1 MMTHNKLTRV
11 PFTATPN
18 YYLDTIKPHLT
29 HTESNVCDVVIRLTV
44 GWQKVST
51 RISNRTFVSK
61 SGKSERAIITAKKQ
75 LLDMGLLVQ
84 LEPARGTRPALYKLD
99 LEYKTTRRDIKEPQ
113 HEVQDTLPF
122 LDDEDATKDT
132 TLIPTSESAPDYI
145 PNITNQESL
154 PTDDETTPYTDISE
168 DIDSIQDNTQVN
180 EIVASEDTVV
190 EDTVENIGVPPTPQQ
205 SPVKN
210 HSSRGG
216 ANRVLATN
224 YEEAN
229 TQASTEVY
237 APLAY
242 SIYSNISL
250 NLKEKQTK
258 EKKNPQ
264 KAIAFV
270 RFKFLSIFP
279 ETKAEDDWKFF
290 GWAIKEY
297 DLEACMYQLNY
308 MKEHRKKHPIANPK
322 GFFRSALQKNYTP
335 SKFISEKIK
344 GDKRAELS
352 HQKTRNL
359 VAEMEAAKDNMNYE
373 AGAMALKNIMDMLD
387 NRG

>member
-99 LEYKTTRRDIKEPQ
+99 LEYKTRRDIKEPQ
-113 HEVQDTLPF
+113 HELQDTLPF

-168 DIDSIQDNTQVN
+168 DIDSIQDNTQVT

-308 MKEHRKKHPIANPK
+308 MKEYRKKHPIANPK

-359 VAEMEAAKDNMNYE
+359 VAEMEAAKVNMNYE

>member
-1 MMTHNKLTRV
+1 MTHNKLTRV

-113 HEVQDTLPF
+113 HELQDTLPF

-168 DIDSIQDNTQVN
+168 DIDSIQDNTQVT

-250 NLKEKQTK
+250 NLKLKQTK
-258 EKKNPQ
+258 EKKNPK

-270 RFKFLSIFP
+270 RFNFLSNFP

-290 GWAIKEY
+290 GWAVKEY
-297 DLEACMYQLNY
+297 DLEVCMDRLNY
-308 MKEHRKKHPIANPK
+308 MKEYRKKHPIANPK

-373 AGAMALKNIMDMLD
+373 AGAMALKNIIDMLD